1 MFQPVTRFDD
11 CYLELGMRLN
21 SQIRLFAG
29 LLCVIG
35 LVVFGSLRLWIG
47 KSLTPKGESRFA
59 YVDRPTAED
68 HAQWDREAA
77 EFQRVKLGGDDY
89 LPLQRLFEFPGVDH
103 PSMVSKDHIAL
114 ASETPIVG
122 IEVSGEAYAFVL
134 DSMSDPRT
142 HIVNLY
148 VHGVAISV
156 TYCNLVDCIR
166 VLTTEGKELLPLGV
180 GGLDVDNQLVLLWQ
194 GIRYGQSST
203 KLPLADYPFHRMEW
217 GEWLSKHPDTR
228 VYRAAD
234 PSNAG

>member
-1 MFQPVTRFDD
+1 MFQTVTRFDD
-11 CYLELGMRLN
+11 YDLELGMRLN

-35 LVVFGSLRLWIG
+35 LVVFGSLRLWVG

-77 EFQRVKLGGDDY
+77 ESQRVKLGGDYY

-142 HIVNLY
+142 HIVNLMSTEWRFQELI
-148 VHGVAISV
+148 AIWWIVFVCCTPKAKSCYHLV
-156 TYCNLVDCIR
+156 LVDLMLIINWCCCGR
-166 VLTTEGKELLPLGV
+166 ESGTGSRPP
-180 GGLDVDNQLVLLWQ
+180 NF
-194 GIRYGQSST
+194 
-203 KLPLADYPFHRMEW
+203 P
-217 GEWLSKHPDTR
+217 
-228 VYRAAD
+228 
-234 PSNAG
+234 

>member
-1 MFQPVTRFDD
+1 MFQTVTRFGDYD
-11 CYLELGMRLN
+11 LELGMRLN

-35 LVVFGSLRLWIG
+35 LVVFGSLRLWVG
-47 KSLTPKGESRFA
+47 KSLTPGESRFA

-77 EFQRVKLGGDDY
+77 ESQRVKLGGDY
-89 LPLQRLFEFPGVDH
+89 YFPLQRLFEFPGVDH

-156 TYCNLVDCIR
+156 TYCNLSDCIR

-203 KLPLADYPFHRMEW
+203 KLPLADYPFHRMKW
-217 GEWLSKHPDTR
+217 GEWLSKYPDTR
-228 VYRAAD
+228 VYRATD
-234 PSNAG
+234 PNNAS